1 MVEPRARRMHAQ
13 VVLLATAQA
22 LFQTASTIV
31 VTIGGLAGSL
41 IAPSR
46 VLATAPVASMFL
58 GTALT
63 MAPASMWMARAGR
76 RRGFITGTL
85 LGMLGG
91 LLAAAGMYSGSL
103 LALSLGTLLVGSHQ
117 AFAQFY
123 RFAASE
129 TADDDF
135 RPRAIS
141 LVLAGGIF
149 AAVVGPPLAA
159 LGQPVLGAPF
169 VGSFLIISLV
179 CATAAMLM
187 IPLRVPRP
195 GRDGPQSKPRPLLA
209 IMRQPSYAVALFA
222 AATGSGV
229 MILAMTATPLA
240 MVGAHHG
247 MAEAATVIQLHTL
260 GMFVPSLF
268 TGSLI
273 TRFGAV
279 RIMSFGVALLSTH
292 VLLSLTGVAIV
303 SFGAALVALGIGW
316 NFLYVG
322 GTTLLTSTY
331 ASSEAGRAQAA
342 HDLLVLLVV
351 LASSFAAGA
360 LLEHLGWQLL
370 NVVLL
375 PWLLAAAIAISR
387 LQRRLSRANPVDE
400 RPSQATRCR

>member
-1 MVEPRARRMHAQ
+1 VNGGVRVRRMRAQ
-13 VVLLATAQA
+13 VVLLAAAQA

-46 VLATAPVASMFL
+46 ALATAPIASMFL
-58 GTALT
+58 GTVLT
-63 MAPASMWMARAGR
+63 TVPASLWMARAGR
-76 RRGFITGTL
+76 RRGFVTGAL
-85 LGMLGG
+85 LGTLGG

-141 LVLAGGIF
+141 LVLAGGIV
-149 AAVVGPPLAA
+149 AAIVGPPLAA
-159 LGQPVLGAPF
+159 LGRPALGSPF

-187 IPLRVPRP
+187 IRLRVPHLR
-195 GRDGPQSKPRPLLA
+195 RDDPQSKPRPLVA
-209 IMRQPSYAVALFA
+209 IMRQPTYAVALFA

-229 MILAMTATPLA
+229 MVLAMTATPLA

-247 MAEAATVIQLHTL
+247 VTETATVIQLHTL

-273 TRFGAV
+273 ARFGAV
-279 RIMSFGVALLSTH
+279 RIMSFGIALLSTH
-292 VLLSLTGVAIV
+292 VLLSLTGAAIV

-331 ASSEAGRAQAA
+331 ARSEAGRAQAA
-342 HDLLVLLVV
+342 HDVLVLIVV
-351 LASSFAAGA
+351 LASSFAAAA

-375 PWLLAAAIAISR
+375 PWMLAATIAISR
-387 LQRRLSRANPVDE
+387 LQRRPSRASQVSE
-400 RPSQATRCR
+400 RTSQATR